1 MAEQWAIQA
10 RKERRELSCVSSW
23 SVLTERIHHASSRG
37 GFFFFA
43 CADPAGTKPLF
54 SPLMP
59 FLAALLNC
67 GFFREQTLNE
77 TRKFQYDTNIK
88 NLTL

>member
-1 MAEQWAIQA
+1 M
-10 RKERRELSCVSSW
+10 R
-23 SVLTERIHHASSRG
+23 HRG
-37 GFFFFA
+37 GAFFFLLVRILQAQNHF
-43 CADPAGTKPLF
+43 F

>member
-1 MAEQWAIQA
+1 MGHSGKKGKKGTVVCVKLVRAD
-10 RKERRELSCVSSW
+10 RKNPPCV
-23 SVLTERIHHASSRG
+23 IAG
-37 GFFFFA
+37 GFFFLLVRILQAQNHF
-43 CADPAGTKPLF
+43 F